1 MCGVILQ
8 KLNSFLKEQ
17 RKKSLSA
24 SSPGIPITITDTNHK
39 PTTSMKVTKATNIQI
54 RLEVVESQQLNSKKR
69 NTRAKKEFSA
79 NEKMPTS
86 NYTQKQNKI

>member
-1 MCGVILQ
+1 
-8 KLNSFLKEQ
+8 
-17 RKKSLSA
+17 
-24 SSPGIPITITDTNHK
+24 
-39 PTTSMKVTKATNIQI
+39 MKVTKATNIQI